1 MAMRTKKIWSA
12 VLVVFTVLMLGSL
25 SSAAWISAPQQPTPA
40 APAVQK
46 DSPKLMLNYE
56 DIDLHMFINH
66 IAFYLDLTPII
77 IDPDVKGKVTVRS
90 SSPMPKEDV
99 LPLFNTILKKN
110 NAALIK
116 QGDVYQI
123 VPIAAPVK

>member
-1 MAMRTKKIWSA
+1 MAMRTKKMWSA
-12 VLVVFTVLMLGSL
+12 VLVVFTALMLGSL

-56 DIDLHMFINH
+56 DIDLHLFINQ

-77 IDPDVKGKVTVRS
+77 IDPDVKGKVTLRS
-90 SSPMPKEDV
+90 PSPMSKDEV
-99 LPLFNTILKKN
+99 LPLFHMILKSN

-116 QGDVYQI
+116 HGDVYQI
-123 VPIAAPVK
+123 VSIAAPVK